1 MIKNIFFDVMGVVF
15 VVGDDTNEL
24 LVPFVQKYNKDI
36 SREQINKYYSD
47 ASLGIISSDEFWLKT
62 GIEKSRLK
70 TIRNK
75 YLDENLVLDPG
86 IIDVI
91 TVLKDRRYKI
101 GFLSN
106 DVSEWSEYL
115 RKKFDLDT
123 LLDYCVISGDVGLR
137 KPDEAIYEY
146 TIRECDVD
154 PRESVFIDDRIK
166 NLIPAEKLGFKTVLF
181 DRNRRN
187 KANAYCHTVD
197 NVGELIRV
205 IESIDNKAK

>member
-24 LVPFVQKYNKDI
+24 LVPFIQKFNKNI
-36 SREQINKYYSD
+36 TKEQINEYYLD
-47 ASLGIISSDEFWLKT
+47 ASSGKMTSDKFWLKV
-62 GIEKSRLK
+62 GVDESRINLIE
-70 TIRNK
+70 TE
-75 YLDENLVLDPG
+75 YLDKNFISDTG
-86 IIDVI
+86 IIDI
-91 TVLKDRRYKI
+91 MKILKEKGYKI
-101 GFLSN
+101 GLLSN
-106 DVSEWSEYL
+106 DLSEWSEFL
-115 RKKFDLDT
+115 RNKFGLNDLV
-123 LLDYCVISGDVGLR
+123 DYCVISGDVGLR

-146 TIRECDVD
+146 TIRECDID
-154 PRESVFIDDRIK
+154 PSKSVFIDDRIK

-181 DRNRRN
+181 DRNRRS